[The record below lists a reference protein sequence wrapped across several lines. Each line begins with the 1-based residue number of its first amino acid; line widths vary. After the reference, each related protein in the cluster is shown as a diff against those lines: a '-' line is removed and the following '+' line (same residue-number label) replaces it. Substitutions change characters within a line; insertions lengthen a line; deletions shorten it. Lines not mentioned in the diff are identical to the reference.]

1 MLLPVSMEMLGPT
14 AIVENLGQDSALR
27 LCWHH
32 VCALSASRLREQ
44 QAPELAAL
52 SEGTS
57 FIEDSTHA
65 CGTDPSDQ
73 DEIPLPESMQT
84 F

>member
-1 MLLPVSMEMLGPT
+1 MEMLGST
-14 AIVENLGQDSALR
+14 AIVEGPSQGSVLW

-32 VCALSASRLREQ
+32 VRALSASRLREQ
-44 QAPELAAL
+44 QAPELSAL

-73 DEIPLPESMQT
+73 DEIPLTESMQS

>member
-1 MLLPVSMEMLGPT
+1 MEMLGPT

-27 LCWHH
+27 R
-32 VCALSASRLREQ
+32 ASQFGKPRV
-44 QAPELAAL
+44 PELAAL
-52 SEGTS
+52 SKASS

-73 DEIPLPESMQT
+73 DEIPLPESMQS

>member
-1 MLLPVSMEMLGPT
+1 MEMLGP
-14 AIVENLGQDSALR
+14 AVIVESRSQGSALR

-32 VCALSASRLREQ
+32 VRALGESRVREQ

-52 SEGTS
+52 SEDTS

-73 DEIPLPESMQT
+73 NEIPLPESMQS